1 MTSLLRWISELT
13 ARFLE
18 NPLFRRVVRNTG
30 YLFSAQTIS
39 AAISLGQSALAA
51 RLLGVEGVG
60 YLGIITQFSSTINR
74 LLSSRMSE
82 LVITY
87 LGKFTA
93 DDQEQHAA
101 ALFKAAAL
109 VEICGSTIAYLL
121 VVALSPVGAILFAK
135 NETLSGLFAFYGLS
149 VLANLMYES
158 ATGLLQFCNR
168 FSMIAAITVGQS
180 ALTLVLIALA
190 FTAERSLYAVVTA
203 YLVGKAVLAVG
214 VSLAALWQARRV
226 WGKGWW
232 HAPLS
237 LLKEYRKDLFRFGLS
252 TNLSGTLK
260 LLTRDGEILW
270 LGAFSTP
277 LQVGYYKIARA
288 ITNILIMPITP
299 LITTTYREVAREIAS
314 RSWKNVRYLL
324 RSGTI
329 LSAAFTLPASVGLVF
344 FGRWVIVTIYGAK
357 FLPTSYSSLLI
368 LLVGVVLVNIFYWNQ
383 VVLLPLG
390 MPEIPTQI
398 QFVAAVLNI
407 IGIAVLVPHWGAH
420 GMAFLLS
427 VYFALTTSV
436 LVAKSLVELKKAE
449 RQVPHLRGA

>member
-1 MTSLLRWISELT
+1 MSSILRWVSSIFV
-13 ARFLE
+13 RFLE
-18 NPLFRRVVRNTG
+18 NPLFRRVIRNTG

-39 AAISLGQSALAA
+39 AAISIGQSALAA

-74 LLSSRMSE
+74 LISSRLSE

-109 VEICGSTIAYLL
+109 VEICGSTLAYLL

-135 NETLSGLFAFYGLS
+135 NETISGLFAFYGLS

-158 ATGLLQFCNR
+158 ATGLLQFHNR
-168 FSMIAAITVGQS
+168 FRMIAVITVGQS
-180 ALTLVLIALA
+180 ILTLVLIAIA
-190 FTAERSLYAVVTA
+190 FASNQALNAVVTA
-203 YLVGKAVLAVG
+203 YLVGKVVLAVG
-214 VSLAALWQARRV
+214 VSLVALWQAQRV

-232 HAPLS
+232 KAPLS
-237 LLKEYRKDLFRFGLS
+237 LLKEYRKELFKFGLS
-252 TNLSGTLK
+252 TNISGTLK

-277 LQVGYYKIARA
+277 LQVGFYKIARA
-288 ITNILIMPITP
+288 ITSILIMPITP

-329 LSAAFTLPASVGLVF
+329 LSAVFTLPASVGLVL
-344 FGRWVIVTIYGAK
+344 FGRWLIVSIYGAK
-357 FLPTSYSSLLI
+357 FLPTSYSSFLI
-368 LLVGVVLVNIFYWNQ
+368 LLIGVVPVNIFYWNQ
-383 VVLLPLG
+383 VVLLPMG
-390 MPEIPTQI
+390 MPQFPTQI
-398 QFVAAVLNI
+398 QFIAALLNV

-420 GMAFLLS
+420 GMALLLS
-427 VYFALTTSV
+427 AYFVLTTSV
-436 LVAKSLVELKKAE
+436 LVGKSLRELYKAE
-449 RQVPHLRGA
+449 RKPIEARGD

>member
-158 ATGLLQFCNR
+158 ATGLLHFCNR

-324 RSGTI
+324 QSGTI

>member
-1 MTSLLRWISELT
+1 MSSIRHWASSLFT
-13 ARFLE
+13 RFLD
-18 NPLFRRVVRNTG
+18 NPLFRRVIRNTG

-39 AAISLGQSALAA
+39 AAISIGQSALAA

-93 DDQEQHAA
+93 DDRKQHAA

-109 VEICGSTIAYLL
+109 VEICGSTTAYLL
-121 VVALSPVGAILFAK
+121 VVILSHAGAILFAK
-135 NETLSGLFAFYGLS
+135 NEVLAGIFAFYGLS

-158 ATGLLQFCNR
+158 ATGLLQFFNR

-180 ALTLVLIALA
+180 ALTLVLIVLA
-190 FTAERSLYAVVTA
+190 FTAEQSLYAVVTA
-203 YLVGKAVLAVG
+203 YLVGKVVLAVG
-214 VSLAALWQARRV
+214 VSLAALWQARRE
-226 WGKGWW
+226 WGNGWW

-237 LLKEYRKDLFRFGLS
+237 LLKEYRKELIRFGLS
-252 TNLSGTLK
+252 TNISGTLK

-277 LQVGYYKIARA
+277 LQVGFYKIARA
-288 ITNILIMPITP
+288 ITSILIMPITP
-299 LITTTYREVAREIAS
+299 LITTTYREVAREIAD

-368 LLVGVVLVNIFYWNQ
+368 LLVGVMLVNIFYWNQ

-390 MPEIPTQI
+390 MPQIPTQV
-398 QFVAAVLNI
+398 QFVAAVLNV

-420 GMAFLLS
+420 GMALLLS
-427 VYFALTTSV
+427 VYFVLTTSA
-436 LVAKSLVELKKAE
+436 LVVISMRELQKAE
-449 RQVPHLRGA
+449 QQSADLRGE